1 MDLDIVLIGGVSGS
15 GKSVAL
21 GALEDSGFYT
31 VNNLPLPLLNDLVLH
46 LEKQGHTRIGV
57 TVDPKSGE
65 ASLRMLPEVINKLR
79 ALPAD
84 VRFIYL
90 DAKVET
96 LVKRFSETRR
106 RHPLSTSERTLQ
118 EAIEVERAVVGD
130 ARGLDTVIDTS
141 DLSSHALRAWVKD
154 FVSSDLG
161 ELNVTLQSF
170 GYKHGVPLDADMVF
184 DVRCLPNPHYEQG
197 LANLT
202 GRDEPVIKF
211 LQTFPEVERMIHDIY
226 TFVSTW
232 LPEYRG
238 DNRNYLT
245 IAIGCTGGQ
254 HRSVYIVERLH
265 SLLASAH
272 TMVRHRELG

>member
-1 MDLDIVLIGGVSGS
+1 MDFVLIGGVSWS

-154 FVSSDLG
+154 FVSADLG

>member
-1 MDLDIVLIGGVSGS
+1 MALDIVLIGGVSGS

-21 GALEDSGFYT
+21 GALEDSGYYT
-31 VNNLPLPLLNDLVLH
+31 VNNLPLPMLSDLIDH
-46 LEKQGHTRIGV
+46 LSRQGHTRIGV
-57 TVDPKSGE
+57 TIDPKSGG
-65 ASLRMLPEVINKLR
+65 ALQLLPESIARLR

-106 RHPLSTSERTLQ
+106 RHPLSTPERTLR
-118 EAIEVERAVVGD
+118 EAIEVERSVVGD
-130 ARGLDTVIDTS
+130 ARTLDTVIDTS
-141 DLSSHALRAWVKD
+141 ELSSHALRAWVKD
-154 FVSSDLG
+154 FVSADLG
-161 ELNVTLQSF
+161 DLNITLQSF
-170 GYKHGVPLDADMVF
+170 GFKHGVPLDADLVF
-184 DVRCLPNPHYEQG
+184 DARCLPNPHYEPG

-202 GRDEPVIKF
+202 GRDEPVVTF
-211 LQTFPEVERMIHDIY
+211 LQAFPEVERMVQDIY

-245 IAIGCTGGQ
+245 IAVGCTGGR

-265 SLLASAH
+265 ALFTATH

>member
-1 MDLDIVLIGGVSGS
+1 MALDIVLIGGVSGS

-21 GALEDSGFYT
+21 GALGASGYYS
-31 VNNLPLPLLNDLVLH
+31 VNNLPLPMLPDLVRR
-46 LEKQGHTRIGV
+46 LEMQGHPQIAV
-57 TVDPKSGE
+57 TIDPKSGD
-65 ASLRMLPEVINKLR
+65 ALKMLPDVIANLR

-106 RHPLSTSERTLQ
+106 RHPMSTPARTLP

-130 ARGLDTVIDTS
+130 ARTLDTVIDTS
-141 DLSSHALRAWVKD
+141 ELSSHALRAWVKD
-154 FVSSDLG
+154 FVNADRG
-161 ELNVTLQSF
+161 DLNVTLQSF
-170 GYKHGVPLDADMVF
+170 GFKHGVPLDADLVF
-184 DVRCLPNPHYEQG
+184 DARCLPNPHYEPG

-202 GRDEPVIKF
+202 GKDEPVIQF
-211 LQTFPEVERMIHDIY
+211 LQSFPEVERMIGDIY

-245 IAIGCTGGQ
+245 IAIGCTGGR

-265 SLLASAH
+265 TLLASAH
-272 TMVRHRELG
+272 SLVRHRELG

>member
-1 MDLDIVLIGGVSGS
+1 MDIVLIGGVSGS

-31 VNNLPLPLLNDLVLH
+31 VNNLPLPLLKDLVVH
-46 LEKQGHTRIGV
+46 LAQQGHDRIGV
-57 TVDPKSGE
+57 TIDPKSGE
-65 ASLRMLPEVINKLR
+65 ASLRMLPEVIEKLR

-84 VRFIYL
+84 VRFVYL

-106 RHPLSTSERTLQ
+106 RHPLSTSGRTLQ
-118 EAIEVERAVVGD
+118 EAIEFERDVVGD
-130 ARGLDTVIDTS
+130 LRELDAVIDTS
-141 DLSSHALRAWVKD
+141 ELSSHALRAWIKD
-154 FVSSDLG
+154 FVGADLR
-161 ELNVTLQSF
+161 ELSVTLQSF
-170 GYKHGVPLDADMVF
+170 GYKHGVPLDADLVF
-184 DVRCLPNPHYEQG
+184 DVRCLPNPHYEPG
-197 LANLT
+197 LAGLT
-202 GRDEPVIKF
+202 GRDEPVIRF
-211 LQTFPEVERMIHDIY
+211 LQAFPEVERMIHDIY

-245 IAIGCTGGQ
+245 IAVGCTGGQ
-254 HRSVYIVERLH
+254 HRSVYVVERLH
-265 SLLASAH
+265 ALLASAQ

>member
-1 MDLDIVLIGGVSGS
+1 MDIVLIGGVSGS